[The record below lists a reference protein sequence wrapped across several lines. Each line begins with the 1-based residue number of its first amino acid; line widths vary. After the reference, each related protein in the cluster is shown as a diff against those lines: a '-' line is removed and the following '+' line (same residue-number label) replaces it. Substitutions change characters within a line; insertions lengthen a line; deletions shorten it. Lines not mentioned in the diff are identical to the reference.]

1 MQHTISFLKSEG
13 IKDKNETIFQVNS
26 VLHTIGYKML
36 GSNNLYTL
44 RNNSIYEKTSRGLIK
59 LIPKQIYE
67 MEKIFQ
73 NTRLEGYNFTWML
86 LRSEI

>member
-26 VLHTIGYKML
+26 VLHMIGYKML

-44 RNNSIYEKTSRGLIK
+44 RNNSICEKTSRGLTK
-59 LIPKQIYE
+59 LISKQIFE
-67 MEKIFQ
+67 METILQ
-73 NTRLEGYNFTWML
+73 NKRLEDYNFTQIL